1 MDTYI
6 YITVVLILM
15 VIIWACETAACMQWG
30 RIIKQAYLEL
40 SRDLGESQI
49 TVPNAG
55 GGTIWK
61 RPPGWEIFNLVSLMD
76 RDPLQITAE
85 LRLRLYAGYAA
96 TPDPDAVRKQI
107 QILRSQPGVVYDEID
122 RTIQLTA
129 SSPSQLLE
137 RAHQLVQVTYG
148 DPDPIPV
155 TGQTVKQ
162 QIQDYVRMYA

>member
-1 MDTYI
+1 MYAMGEDHQASLPG
-6 YITVVLILM
+6 TVS
-15 VIIWACETAACMQWG
+15 G
-30 RIIKQAYLEL
+30 PRRIPNHRAKCWRWHYLETS
-40 SRDLGESQI
+40 SRLGDIQPGQPDGPRPI
-49 TVPNAG
+49 TNHCG
-55 GGTIWK
+55 
-61 RPPGWEIFNLVSLMD
+61 
-76 RDPLQITAE
+76 
-85 LRLRLYAGYAA
+85 A
-96 TPDPDAVRKQI
+96 TTSVIRRKQI

>member
-85 LRLRLYAGYAA
+85 LRLRLYAGSKSRFC
-96 TPDPDAVRKQI
+96 DPNREWCMMRSTAPSNSPPPHHPNYSSGLTNSFRLPMEIQI
-107 QILRSQPGVVYDEID
+107 Q
-122 RTIQLTA
+122 
-129 SSPSQLLE
+129 SQLL
-137 RAHQLVQVTYG
+137 A
-148 DPDPIPV
+148 
-155 TGQTVKQ
+155 KQ
-162 QIQDYVRMYA
+162 